1 MHNHFLDKKRRH
13 INLRDAKVESVLPE
27 HFSDSYPK
35 FISLL
40 EKYYDFMDS
49 DHSTELLS
57 HLFAARDV
65 NETDITLLSY
75 IEDELLLGEAYFEGF
90 GETESQKRAAANFSN
105 ILFRS
110 KGTKFAI
117 EWFFRSFYGLDS
129 EVTYT
134 KENIFNI
141 GETSSRIG
149 PESLRYITDDKLY
162 QTFALLVRAGIPIS
176 KWRETFKLFAHPAGM
191 YLGAEVLIDDDVV
204 LGVNT
209 LMDALAVQQYPT
221 PEYSITVFPATT
233 ADEGTEFT
241 FNVSGTGIQNNGTSA
256 LYYYIEHMSTNDSD
270 FVTSP
275 PQFSTAAYLPVNSS
289 TASFAIPTRLD
300 TDETETQESFMVKL
314 KDDEDR
320 EVASTIVRLNNVT
333 SSYTM
338 SPSNPSVDEGQ
349 PLTIS
354 VSGTDVPNGGE
365 TTLFYY
371 VEHITTVDDDFVT
384 PPPSITNAQP
394 FDISSSTGQFE
405 ILTKV
410 DNAESDEQFRVH
422 IKTEPTGGIIKDTI
436 TVTLRDV
443 APSFTVTA
451 DDVTEGSDVSITLLA
466 DASTIGETV
475 NWVISGPVAS
485 DPRVASTSGSFVV
498 ASVNQTYT
506 LTTTT
511 SNAPYDGAVN
521 GTVTLT
527 SSPSGFTSNDSF
539 DLVDQ
544 PASYTIT
551 PTPTVGSGGGT
562 TTFEIGGTS
571 IPDGTVDFYIEHGT
585 TNNADFVGGNPPLVG
600 TPISVNIVGGV
611 SSSSPS
617 LSFVADSDLTE
628 EEFTVFVK
636 QGSTVLTSIEYS
648 VLGSLTYA
656 ITPSTNSVDEST
668 SFPSYFV
675 TTDNDGTY
683 YYYVQGTNITADDFS
698 AGYGSIS
705 SRQSFN
711 VFSGSGTVSLTLSED
726 KNREG
731 NETFKIFISKT
742 STGAVVAESSTI
754 TISDTSIPT
763 YTIASGNSTEG
774 EVHTVIITP
783 DATSTENIHL
793 EITGDGVIGRFPI
806 TEKTVSVDHNAA
818 FTPVYFS
825 TTDSPL
831 YEGFQAGIV
840 TARFDSA
847 GGAVVGSDSFLLFDN
862 VPSYSLVTDLPNDSA
877 SEGDTI
883 NFTFS
888 GTGIADSDYFYRPLS
903 MKPAIVDQVVAQ
915 GTSFIYLEDTS
926 NLSVGMETNI
936 SDIRG
941 VITSVV
947 SSGVQMHL
955 STLSTIP
962 VGTRFHFS
970 DVGNFDDFTIGNPA
984 TGTVTTSAN
993 SGTFRIDVAEDSDFT
1008 NETYS
1013 IRVYEKFGD
1022 NAHLA
1027 SRSFTIEDTTSG
1039 AQAEFS
1045 NKPLSIRTTTDDISV
1060 TVSLRFQT
1068 DGIIKS
1074 SALTTQNIQRTIG
1087 TWLNPTTNLP
1097 ANAGNYRV
1105 RAALSNWNGS
1115 TAPAGSFGSWLTLS
1129 TDRQWSITVYYPDF
1143 DADMDVTFE
1152 VQEIGNSSN
1161 SDTWSVNLRA
1171 IEEHQPDD
1179 GTFEP

>member
-1 MHNHFLDKKRRH
+1 MHNHFLDKKRRY
-13 INLRDAKVESVLPE
+13 INLRDAKVQGVLPE
-27 HFSDSYPK
+27 HFADSYPK

-117 EWFFRSFYGLDS
+117 EWFFRSFYGLDA

-191 YLGAEVLIDDDVV
+191 YLGAEVLIDDDVI

-221 PEYSITVFPATT
+221 PEYSITVSPSTI

-241 FNVSGTGIQNNGTSA
+241 LNVSGTDIPDGTSA
-256 LYYYIEHMSTNDSD
+256 LYYYVEHVSTNDSD
-270 FVTSP
+270 FVTP
-275 PQFSTAAYLPVNSS
+275 PPNFSTAAYLPITGS
-289 TASFAIPTRLD
+289 TASFVLPTRLD
-300 TDETETQESFMVKL
+300 ADETETQESFFIKL

-320 EVASTIVRLNNVT
+320 EVASSIIRLNNVVP
-333 SSYTM
+333 SYVM

-349 PLTIS
+349 PLTIT
-354 VSGTDVPNGGE
+354 VSGTDVPNDGE

-371 VEHITTVDDDFVT
+371 VEHITTVDDDFIS

-394 FDISSSTGQFE
+394 FDISGSAGQFE

-410 DNAESDEQFRVH
+410 DNVESDEQFKVH
-422 IKTEPTGGIIKDTI
+422 IKTEPSGGIIKDTI
-436 TVTLRDV
+436 TVTLVDA

-451 DDVTEGSDVSITLLA
+451 DNVVEGNQVLISLLA

-475 NWVISGPVAS
+475 DWVITGPLAS
-485 DPRVASTSGSFVV
+485 DSRLGSTSGSFVV

-511 SNAPYDGAVN
+511 SNAGYDGDVN

-527 SSPSGFTSNDSF
+527 TTPSGFTSNDSF
-539 DLVDQ
+539 DLTD
-544 PASYTIT
+544 PAASYTIT
-551 PTPTVGSGGGT
+551 PSPSIGNEGGT

-571 IPDGTVDFYIEHGT
+571 IPDGTVEFYIEHMT
-585 TNNADFVGGNPPLVG
+585 TDNSDFVGGNPPLVG
-600 TPISVNIVGGV
+600 NSTTVNIVGGV
-611 SSSSPS
+611 SSPSPS
-617 LSFVADSDLTE
+617 LSFVVDNELTE
-628 EEFTVFVK
+628 EEFKVFVK
-636 QGSTVLTSIEYS
+636 QGSTILTSIDYS

-656 ITPSTNSVDEST
+656 VTASTTSVTEST

-698 AGYGSIS
+698 AGYGSAS
-705 SRQSFN
+705 SRQAFST
-711 VFSGSGTVSLTLSED
+711 FSGSGTITLTLSED
-726 KNREG
+726 YNREG
-731 NETFKIFISKT
+731 TETFKIFISKT
-742 STGAVVAESSTI
+742 SSGAVVAESQTI
-754 TISDTSIPT
+754 TITDTSVPT
-763 YTIASGNSTEG
+763 YSISSGDTTEG
-774 EVHTVIITP
+774 DTHTVIITP
-783 DATSTENIHL
+783 INATSTENIHL
-793 EITGDGVIGRFPI
+793 KITGDGVIARFPI

-818 FTPVYFS
+818 FTPVYFQ
-825 TTDSPL
+825 TTEDPF
-831 YEGFQAGIV
+831 YQGFQAGIV
-840 TARFDSA
+840 TARFDNAS
-847 GGAVVGSDSFLLFDN
+847 GDEVGNDSFLLKDATA
-862 VPSYSLVTDLPNDSA
+862 SYSLTTDLTNDSA
-877 SEGDTI
+877 TEGDTI

-888 GTGIADSDYFYRPLS
+888 GTGIEDSDYFYRAAN
-903 MKPAIVDQVVAQ
+903 MRPAIVNQTVGQ
-915 GTSFIYLEDTS
+915 GTSFIYLDNTS
-926 NLSVGMETNI
+926 NLTQGMETNI

-941 VITSVV
+941 TITSIV
-947 SSGVQMHL
+947 SSGVQM
-955 STLSTIP
+955 SQGTLTTIP
-962 VGTRFHFS
+962 AGTRFHFS
-970 DVGNFDDFTIGNPA
+970 DVGNFDDFSSNYPA
-984 TGTVTTSAN
+984 TGIVTTSSN
-993 SGTFRIDVAEDSDFT
+993 SGTFRIDVAEDSDLT
-1008 NETYS
+1008 SEQYS

-1022 NAHLA
+1022 IIQLA
-1027 SRSFTIEDTTSG
+1027 SRTITINDTTTG
-1039 AQAEFS
+1039 ARAEFS
-1045 NKPLSIRTTTDDISV
+1045 NKPTSIRTTTDDISV
-1060 TVSLRFQT
+1060 TVSLRLQT
-1068 DGIIKS
+1068 DGVIKS

-1097 ANAGNYRV
+1097 TNAGNYRV

-1115 TAPAGSFGSWLTLS
+1115 TAPSGSFGSWLTLN

-1152 VQEIGNSSN
+1152 VQEIGNASN

-1171 IEEHQPDD
+1171 IEEYQPDD